1 MLVMTYLNVYTILLA
16 NLVFKSSQNQV
27 SSFWEEDRVNII
39 PIGSY
44 VIGETK
50 SLSVT
55 TGFQYLSTLNS

>member
-1 MLVMTYLNVYTILLA
+1 MTYLNVYTILLA

-44 VIGETK
+44 VIGETN

-55 TGFQYLSTLNS
+55 IGFQYLSTLNS

>member
-1 MLVMTYLNVYTILLA
+1 MTYLNVYTILLA

>member
-1 MLVMTYLNVYTILLA
+1 MIYLNVYTILLA

-44 VIGETK
+44 VIGETN

>member
-1 MLVMTYLNVYTILLA
+1 MTYLNVYTILLA

-27 SSFWEEDRVNII
+27 SSFWEEDCVNII

-44 VIGETK
+44 VIGETN

-55 TGFQYLSTLNS
+55 IGFQYLSTLNS